1 MTAADRPLAAVMRCK
16 AARRRP
22 DICLPASQA
31 IAASFGDT
39 SPIML
44 GASVYSE
51 ESVATRRTAT
61 GARVGAAV
69 GAGAAMGAVSAGPL
83 KRGATYTHTA
93 NTDRSTAAAAT
104 VAPAMMATAAVVAV
118 SAGGGGGG
126 GNASGSFMRK
136 QTRHAIISHAKKT
149 RGVTTPRVSQRCQS
163 SGPLGALL
171 SSPALGVQLMTALQ
185 VSAPT
190 NQASK

>member
-51 ESVATRRTAT
+51 ESVTTRRTAT

-69 GAGAAMGAVSAGPL
+69 GAGAAM
-83 KRGATYTHTA
+83 KRRATYTHTA

>member
-1 MTAADRPLAAVMRCK
+1 MTTADRPLAAVMRCK

-51 ESVATRRTAT
+51 ESVATRRIAT
-61 GARVGAAV
+61 GARVGAPV
-69 GAGAAMGAVSAGPL
+69 GAVSAGPL
-83 KRGATYTHTA
+83 KRRATYTHTA
-93 NTDRSTAAAAT
+93 NTDRRTAAAAT
-104 VAPAMMATAAVVAV
+104 VAPSMAATAAVVAV
-118 SAGGGGGG
+118 SAGGGGGGG

-149 RGVTTPRVSQRCQS
+149 QT
-163 SGPLGALL
+163 L
-171 SSPALGVQLMTALQ
+171 
-185 VSAPT
+185 
-190 NQASK
+190 

>member
-1 MTAADRPLAAVMRCK
+1 LTAADRPLAAVMRCK

-22 DICLPASQA
+22 DMVLPASQA

-69 GAGAAMGAVSAGPL
+69 GAGAAM
-83 KRGATYTHTA
+83 KRRATYTHTA

-149 RGVTTPRVSQRCQS
+149 RVATPMVSQRCQS